1 MATDNAIA
9 SLVLIC
15 ATLAIAA
22 AFSGALFQ

>member
-22 AFSGALFQ
+22 AFTGPFWQ